1 MSNHKKHKIL
11 NVKEMDFPLLVDLI
25 KSKKKDDQIYKELA
39 YNEIEQRM
47 KLKIESI
54 INRFYI
60 PGLERS
66 DIYQEALFALRFKAV
81 PDFKKNTMGK
91 NGVYPFD
98 KFAIMCISR
107 YLISV
112 RKRSYQ
118 NRSAALNTSISLD
131 QDRNSDVGES
141 LFLNDILPVCNG
153 TILDKVAKKEFL
165 KLLFNSLF
173 EKLSKFEKKVFI
185 LYSKKYSYEEMKKI
199 VNKIGKKRDIKSID
213 NALSRIKQKANIVY
227 NENKD
232 DFKG

>member
-1 MSNHKKHKIL
+1 MSNPKKPKVL
-11 NVKEMDFPLLVDLI
+11 NVEEMDFPLLVDLI